1 MIRTILLG
9 FILISF
15 LNCKPQKEKEVNDKI
30 NTPKVKELKSDTLKK
45 ITNKASKNDRTKT
58 QKNNVVLATL
68 IPIEILNA
76 KEKDVYKKY
85 GLAFSGNC
93 YNCDLAKFRIENH
106 SIFITNV
113 CAPETEL
120 SFDIVKLST
129 NRNMIEINTKNY
141 SFQFLRI
148 ANDPVYELK
157 IINADFKNKDLLIS
171 KYFTLKKDLVKFE
184 VHDCGD
190 FDG

>member
-1 MIRTILLG
+1 MIKNIVLG
-9 FILISF
+9 LILISF
-15 LNCKPQKEKEVNDKI
+15 LNCKLQNKKEANSKLS
-30 NTPKVKELKSDTLKK
+30 TPKIEKLKRDTLITTAGK
-45 ITNKASKNDRTKT
+45 TNKNNRPKI
-58 QKNNVVLATL
+58 QKNKVELATL
-68 IPIEILNA
+68 IPIEILNT

-106 SIFITNV
+106 SVFITNV
-113 CAPETEL
+113 CDAETEL
-120 SFDIVKLST
+120 NFEIINLFT
-129 NRNMIEINTKNY
+129 TRNKIEINTKNY

-157 IINADFKNKDLLIS
+157 IINSDLKNKDLLIS

-190 FDG
+190 FDE